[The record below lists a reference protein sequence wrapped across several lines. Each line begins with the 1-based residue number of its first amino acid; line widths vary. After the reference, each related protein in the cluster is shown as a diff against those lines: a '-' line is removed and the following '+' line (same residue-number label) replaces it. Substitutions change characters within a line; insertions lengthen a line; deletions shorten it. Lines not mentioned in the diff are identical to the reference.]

1 MRKKVL
7 VAGFATRH
15 IAQSAFGAGY
25 EVYAVDHFCD
35 QDLSFYAR
43 DSMSF
48 AELDELPG
56 AVEEICRRYEPDILA
71 VASGAE
77 ALSSRIL
84 CGTSPDRAR
93 RFLDK
98 LETHRFFEEIGV
110 PAPAILPEGV
120 YPSMVKPRSGSG
132 GWRNRVVR
140 NTEEREAWKSLFGDI
155 PVIIEGIAGG
165 TPCSVCCLA
174 NGRKAVA
181 VAANRQVLRGG
192 SGAEFGF
199 CGSVTPFRDGKEQE
213 LSAIAERIAAASGC
227 IGTLGVD
234 FVSGD
239 NITAIEVNPR
249 FQATLDTVE
258 MVTGLNLFSAH
269 VAACC
274 GVLPERKPSCRL
286 VAAREILFADKDLTV
301 GRGLQRLY
309 PVIADIPW
317 PGSRFEEGQAVVS
330 VYGWG
335 ATSEDAKVMLDKH
348 IRTVSPYMEGRLYGR
363 GSG

>member
-15 IAQSAFGAGY
+15 VVQSAFGAGY

-43 DSMSF
+43 ESIPF
-48 AELDELPG
+48 ADLDELPG
-56 AVEEICRRYEPDILA
+56 AVEEMCRRYHPDIM
-71 VASGAE
+71 VVTSGAE

-84 CGTSPDRAR
+84 WGTAPEKAR

-110 PAPAILPEGV
+110 PAPALLPEGV

-132 GWRNRVVR
+132 GWRNRVIR
-140 NTEEREAWKSLFGDI
+140 DSGEREAWKDLFGDI
-155 PVIIEGIAGG
+155 PVIIEELAEGV
-165 TPCSVCCLA
+165 PCSVCCLA
-174 NGRKAVA
+174 NGKKAVA
-181 VAANRQVLRGG
+181 VAVNRQVLRGG
-192 SGAEFGF
+192 TGPEFGF
-199 CGSVTPFRDGKEQE
+199 CGSVTPFRNGKEQE
-213 LSAIAERIAAASGC
+213 LAALAERIAATSGC

-239 NITAIEVNPR
+239 HITAIELNPR

-258 MVTGLNLFSAH
+258 MATGLNLFSAH
-269 VAACC
+269 VAACR
-274 GVLPERKPSCRL
+274 GILPEKKPSCRMIA
-286 VAAREILFADKDLTV
+286 VREILFADKDLTV
-301 GRGLQRLY
+301 GEGLRRLY
-309 PVIADIPW
+309 PAIADIPW
-317 PGSRFEEGQAVVS
+317 PGSNFEEGQAVIS

-335 ATSEDAKVMLDKH
+335 TTSEDAKVMLDKH
-348 IRTVSPYMEGRLYGR
+348 IRTVFPYMEGKLYGR

>member
-1 MRKKVL
+1 MKKKVL

-15 IAQSAFGAGY
+15 VVQSAFGAGY

-43 DSMSF
+43 ESVPF

-56 AVEEICRRYEPDILA
+56 AVEEMCRRHEPDILA
-71 VASGAE
+71 VTSGAE

-84 CGTSPDRAR
+84 CGTSPDKAR

-98 LETHRFFEEIGV
+98 LETHRFFDEIGV
-110 PAPAILPEGV
+110 SAPALLPEGV

-140 NTEEREAWKSLFGDI
+140 NTGEREAWKDLFGDI
-155 PVIIEGIAGG
+155 PVVIEELAGG
-165 TPCSVCCLA
+165 MPCSVCCLA
-174 NGRKAVA
+174 DGRKAVA
-181 VAANRQVLRGG
+181 VAVNRQVLRGG

-199 CGSVTPFRDGKEQE
+199 CGSVTPFRNGKEQE
-213 LSAIAERIAAASGC
+213 LAALAERIAAASGC

-239 NITAIEVNPR
+239 QITAIELNPR

-258 MVTGLNLFSAH
+258 MATGLNLFSAH
-269 VAACC
+269 VAACR
-274 GVLPERKPSCRL
+274 GLLPEKRPASLL
-286 VAAREILFADKDLTV
+286 VAVREILFADKDLTV
-301 GRGLQRLY
+301 GKGLQRLY

>member
-15 IAQSAFGAGY
+15 VAQSASGAGY

-35 QDLSFYAR
+35 QDLSFYTR
-43 DSMSF
+43 ESRSF

-56 AVEEICRRYEPDILA
+56 AVEEMCRRHRPDLLA
-71 VASGAE
+71 VTSGAE

-84 CGTSPDRAR
+84 CGTSPDAAR

-98 LETHRFFEEIGV
+98 LETHTFFDELGV
-110 PAPAILPEGV
+110 PAPALLPEGV

-140 NTEEREAWKSLFGDI
+140 NTGEREAWKDLFGDV
-155 PVIIEGIAGG
+155 PVIIEEVAGG

-174 NGRKAVA
+174 NGKEAMAVA
-181 VAANRQVLRGG
+181 VNRQVLRGG
-192 SGAEFGF
+192 SGPEFGF
-199 CGSVTPFRDGKEQE
+199 SGSVTPFRNGREQE
-213 LSAIAERIAAASGC
+213 LAALAEKIAGSSGC
-227 IGTLGVD
+227 VGTLGVD

-239 NITAIEVNPR
+239 SITAIELNPR

-258 MVTGLNLFSAH
+258 MATGLNLFSAH
-269 VAACC
+269 VAACR
-274 GVLPERKPSCRL
+274 GILPERKPSCRL

-301 GRGLQRLY
+301 GKGLLRLH
-309 PVIADIPW
+309 PVIADIPR
-317 PGSRFEEGQAVVS
+317 PGSGFEEGQAVVS
-330 VYGWG
+330 VFGWG
-335 ATSEDAKVMLDKH
+335 ATSEEAKVMLDKH

>member
-15 IAQSAFGAGY
+15 VVQSAFGAGY

-43 DSMSF
+43 ESMAFS
-48 AELDELPG
+48 ELDDLPG
-56 AVEEICRRYEPDILA
+56 AVEEMCRRHKPDLMA
-71 VASGAE
+71 VTSGAE

-84 CGTSPDRAR
+84 FGTSPDRAR

-98 LETHRFFEEIGV
+98 IETHRFFEEIGV

-155 PVIIEGIAGG
+155 PVIIEELAGG

-174 NGRKAVA
+174 DGRNAVA
-181 VAANRQVLRGG
+181 VAVNRQVLRGG

-199 CGSVTPFRDGKEQE
+199 CGSVTPFRNGKEQE
-213 LSAIAERIAAASGC
+213 LAALAERIAAASGC
-227 IGTLGVD
+227 VGTLGVD

-239 NITAIEVNPR
+239 SITAIEVNPR

-258 MVTGLNLFSAH
+258 MATGMNLFSAH
-269 VAACC
+269 VAACR

-301 GRGLQRLY
+301 GEGLQRLH

-317 PGSRFEEGQAVVS
+317 PGSRFEEGQAVIS

-335 ATSEDAKVMLDKH
+335 TTSEDAKVMLDKH